1 MKKFGFLVIALA
13 LLVVGMAMADVGV
26 NQTPETQGITTQTV
40 VYALGTTTEN
50 DNIVW
55 QQSSA
60 VLNAPPLTPTERQ
73 YTMSYT
79 ENSIL
84 DQGYGEYTKQM
95 NLDTQSKV
103 ANQFNFQATKQVDY
117 VTDATVGL
125 GRITSSED
133 LLLDG
138 AGNGSSTNNMF
149 ICPFATQVA
158 DTIPPYCNVVE
169 MGSSFDG
176 TAVSMATSA
185 NERHV
190 IATAD
195 PGVAMNYDI
204 SAAGVGTAAAW
215 INAHIME
222 GRAYDANTANKAI
235 DLTYSEK
242 TTSSGVIQNFA
253 KDMSY
258 VSSWRLPYSGTL
270 QHDPRDDG
278 YPMDDACLR
287 SCRDQAVKP
296 EMAGIEGHPAQ
307 RRIPRGIRED
317 AGIGELHGDWFEKRG
332 D

>member
-13 LLVVGMAMADVGV
+13 VLVVGMAMADVGV

-258 VSSWRLPYSGTL
+258 VSSWRRL
-270 QHDPRDDG
+270 
-278 YPMDDACLR
+278 
-287 SCRDQAVKP
+287 
-296 EMAGIEGHPAQ
+296 
-307 RRIPRGIRED
+307 
-317 AGIGELHGDWFEKRG
+317 
-332 D
+332 

>member
-13 LLVVGMAMADVGV
+13 VLVVGMAMADVGV

-195 PGVAMNYDI
+195 PGVAMNYEI
-204 SAAGVGTAAAW
+204 NAAGVGTAAAW

-222 GRAYDANTANKAI
+222 GRAFNAAAANKAI

-258 VSSWRLPYSGTL
+258 VSSWRRL
-270 QHDPRDDG
+270 
-278 YPMDDACLR
+278 
-287 SCRDQAVKP
+287 
-296 EMAGIEGHPAQ
+296 
-307 RRIPRGIRED
+307 
-317 AGIGELHGDWFEKRG
+317 
-332 D
+332 

>member
-1 MKKFGFLVIALA
+1 MKKIGFIVIALA
-13 LLVVGMAMADVGV
+13 LLVAFTGMAMADDPV
-26 NQTPETQGITTQTV
+26 NQTPETQGITTTTV

-55 QQSSA
+55 QMSSE

-79 ENSIL
+79 ENTIM

-95 NLDTQSKV
+95 NLDTQNKV
-103 ANQFNFQATKQVDY
+103 ANQFNFRTAKQVDF
-117 VTDATVGL
+117 VTDSTIGL
-125 GRITSSED
+125 GRITTSED

-138 AGNGSSTNNMF
+138 AGNGSTTASRF
-149 ICPFATQVA
+149 ICPFAAATYDA
-158 DTIPPYCNVVE
+158 IPPYCNIVE

-176 TAVSMATSA
+176 TAVSMSTLA

-190 IATAD
+190 AATAD

-222 GRAYDANTANKAI
+222 GRAFDVNNPADVIAVRRVGTAQKAI

-242 TTSSGVIQNFA
+242 TTASGVIQNFA
-253 KDMSY
+253 KDMAY
-258 VSSWRLPYSGTL
+258 VSGVRRL
-270 QHDPRDDG
+270 
-278 YPMDDACLR
+278 
-287 SCRDQAVKP
+287 
-296 EMAGIEGHPAQ
+296 
-307 RRIPRGIRED
+307 
-317 AGIGELHGDWFEKRG
+317 
-332 D
+332 

>member
-13 LLVVGMAMADVGV
+13 VLVVGMAMADVGV

-103 ANQFNFQATKQVDY
+103 ANQFNFQATKQVDF
-117 VTDATVGL
+117 VTDQL
-125 GRITSSED
+125 GRITTTED

-258 VSSWRLPYSGTL
+258 VSSWRRL
-270 QHDPRDDG
+270 
-278 YPMDDACLR
+278 
-287 SCRDQAVKP
+287 
-296 EMAGIEGHPAQ
+296 
-307 RRIPRGIRED
+307 
-317 AGIGELHGDWFEKRG
+317 
-332 D
+332 